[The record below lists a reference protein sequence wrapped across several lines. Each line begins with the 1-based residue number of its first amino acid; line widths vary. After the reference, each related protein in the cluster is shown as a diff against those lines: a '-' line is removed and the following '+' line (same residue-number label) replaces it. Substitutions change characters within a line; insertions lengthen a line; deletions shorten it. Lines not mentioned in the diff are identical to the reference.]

1 MEKPEEYFV
10 EYVKGTAWNENKNSM
25 YRQMECRICGQM
37 SKCGED
43 ATAVTCHVCVS
54 EGINAEFGGPE
65 LLGKK
70 STGRPRG
77 WRWMAVY
84 VDKDGTVYHKG
95 EEQPELKG
103 TLKPSEIKDSGNK
116 LNKKDKL
123 KIKQEA
129 GSRLY
134 KLKKEYTDLRWKKDK
149 KVFEKH
155 IKYETRILAGKFPR
169 KFDANEYLEKKY

>member
-1 MEKPEEYFV
+1 MENPEYLV
-10 EYVKGTAWNENKNSM
+10 EYIPGSAWNERKGVL
-25 YRQMECRICGQM
+25 YRHMECRVCGQL
-37 SKCGED
+37 SKCSEET
-43 ATAVTCHVCVS
+43 TAVTCHVCVS
-54 EGINAEFGGPE
+54 ECLNAQFGGPE
-65 LLGKK
+65 LLGKT

-77 WRWMAVY
+77 WRWMAEY

-95 EEQPELKG
+95 EEQPALKG
-103 TLKPSEIKDSGNK
+103 SLKPSEIKDSGNR

-129 GSRLY
+129 GSRLF
-134 KLKKEYTDLRWKKDK
+134 KLKKEYKGLRWKKDK

-169 KFDANEYLEKKY
+169 KFNANEYLEKKY